1 MSAFKRLGSISS
13 ALLLGW
19 VIRVR
24 YECFTMNTRRD
35 FISTTFGALGI
46 SAVSSFGI
54 EPITRPGKSRMML
67 GVAAYSFGKYF
78 QWMKDKEQKPIE
90 GHKPWSILDFVDWCA
105 DNNVPGAEV
114 TSYFFPPDADE
125 AFCLELRRRAY
136 LRGVQLCGTA
146 VGNTFT
152 HNPGPERDKE
162 IAYTKKWIDLSA
174 AMGAPH
180 IRVFAGAKQK
190 DTTDEQA
197 LANCQS
203 AYQECLE
210 YAATKG
216 VFLGIENHGGIVAE
230 PEALLKLMESARS
243 PWAGINFD
251 SGNFHTEDPYADLAK
266 IAPYAINVQLK
277 MDISRKGAAKGQ
289 QEPSDIKRVVQI
301 LRDANYQGWF
311 TLEYERAKEDAFVEI
326 PKILAELR
334 PLLA

>member
-1 MSAFKRLGSISS
+1 M
-13 ALLLGW
+13 
-19 VIRVR
+19 
-24 YECFTMNTRRD
+24 TNRRH
-35 FISTTFGALGI
+35 FISTTLGALGI
-46 SAVSSFGI
+46 SAVPSFGI
-54 EPITRPGKSRMML
+54 EPINRPGKSRMTL

-78 QWMKDKEQKPIE
+78 QWMKDKEQKPVE

-152 HNPGPERDKE
+152 HNPGPERDE
-162 IAYTKKWIDLSA
+162 QMAYTKKWIDLSA

-190 DTTDEQA
+190 GQTDEQA
-197 LANCQS
+197 VANCQA
-203 AYQECLE
+203 AYDECLD
-210 YAATKG
+210 YAGKKG
-216 VFLGIENHGGIVAE
+216 VFLGLENHGGIVAE
-230 PEALLKLMESARS
+230 PEPLIQMVKAAKS

-251 SGNFHTEDPYADLAK
+251 SGNFHSQDPYADLAK
-266 IAPYAINVQLK
+266 IAPYAVNVQLK
-277 MDISRKGAAKGQ
+277 MDISRSADKKAK
-289 QEPSDIKRVVQI
+289 QEPSDIKRVIQI

-311 TLEYERAKEDAFVEI
+311 VLEYERKDTDAFTEI
-326 PKILAELR
+326 PKILNELR
-334 PLLA
+334 PLL